1 MSMIARFEKQLAQRG
16 LKVEYQGEG
25 KFTLTGPSHEKTPEI
40 LATCKAMKKVLLA
53 KYDPKFIPA
62 EANNPANTV
71 HPQKPPVT
79 SCESSTPAATD
90 PILDSPLPT
99 MEITRSVTPWETCG
113 VCLAEV
119 QPEQMKTLP
128 VGMWMQ
134 MCGATHPGCPYRKSS
149 R

>member
-1 MSMIARFEKQLAQRG
+1 MSLLARFEKQLEQRG
-16 LKVEYQGEG
+16 LSVVYQGEG
-25 KFTLTGPSHEKTPEI
+25 KFNLQGPQQEKTPEI
-40 LATCKAMKKVLLA
+40 IATCKAMKTLLLQ

-71 HPQKPPVT
+71 HPQKPSAT
-79 SCESSTPAATD
+79 ACESTPPMAD

-113 VCLAEV
+113 ACLAEV
-119 QPEQMKTLP
+119 NPEQMAALS

-134 MCGATHPGCPYRKSS
+134 MCGATHPGCPYRGSS